1 MTPYHG
7 ATKTYRYSYDGS
19 VSGSASAGRLAHGGA
34 DGVDRASNFQARK
47 RRLRGVLSTLIPR
60 VPGRRLGAMNAHA
73 TVQPADLLS
82 AAIYRH
88 SSPLVRVKHRV
99 GCRDLDSG
107 GSRLVGGREPTAGML
122 SRRDG

>member
-7 ATKTYRYSYDGS
+7 ATKTCRYRYDGS
-19 VSGSASAGRLAHGGA
+19 VSGSASAGRLAHEGA
-34 DGVDRASNFQARK
+34 DGVDRACNFQARK

-60 VPGRRLGAMNAHA
+60 VAGRRLTAMNAHA
-73 TVQPADLLS
+73 TAQPGDLLS

-88 SSPLVRVKHRV
+88 SSPLAGVKRLV
-99 GCRDLDSG
+99 GRRDRGSG
-107 GSRLVGGREPTAGML
+107 GSRLVWGREPIAGML